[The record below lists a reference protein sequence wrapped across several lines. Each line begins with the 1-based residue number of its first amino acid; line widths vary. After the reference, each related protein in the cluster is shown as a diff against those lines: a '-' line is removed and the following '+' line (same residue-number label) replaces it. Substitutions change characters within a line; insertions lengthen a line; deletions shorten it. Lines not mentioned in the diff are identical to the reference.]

1 MQAAEGGQR
10 VSAVQQGPAQ
20 PDGAAEHPRDDD
32 KDDGGL
38 RRTAD
43 GGMPCAVL
51 HGSECNARG
60 KRVDGGSLMRGI
72 PAGSVRLVY
81 ISELGQVS

>member
-1 MQAAEGGQR
+1 MGRR

-20 PDGAAEHPRDDD
+20 PDGAAEHPRDDA
-32 KDDGGL
+32 KMM
-38 RRTAD
+38 AD
-43 GGMPCAVL
+43 FAELLMEVCRALCCMAPSVMPGVN
-51 HGSECNARG
+51 G
-60 KRVDGGSLMRGI
+60 VDGGSLMRGI